1 MPGIPTARL
10 EHRSWNCR
18 IKVDFVEI
26 RSAFEEIDKVFDGDG
41 SRGAEET
48 QTTFLILHWISMG
61 EGSQVDRDEN

>member
-1 MPGIPTARL
+1 M
-10 EHRSWNCR
+10 
-18 IKVDFVEI
+18 EI